1 MNRGAGL
8 HRSTQ
13 AGPQSTPR
21 RKRPIQATLAALL
34 VIPLVSLITL
44 WAFAADSAVTSAI
57 DHYGTDTVDKDVG
70 TVTEAVVT
78 QVDTERADT
87 YLFQAGHG
95 VITSTDLTAQR
106 KQTDAAIST
115 FENGLHAAFGDLP
128 AASQNLANVAVAAL
142 GKLSSIRAG
151 VDSNRTSPIS
161 TFESYDAVTD
171 AFFPFAR
178 SAAQVGQSVDLSELV
193 EGDTDESLSA
203 ELIARE
209 FPLALA
215 AMSRG
220 GVMTTDEQRLFAQSV
235 DEQRLEDQLGSS
247 PDFWQQI
254 PDPYTALLDSK
265 TFAGFQAMENQIIA
279 TAPGKR
285 ITVVPMSWNQAFTA
299 VEATSTQAQDTAL
312 LGIRKGAAHAG
323 DVTLLRLA
331 LVGGLGLIGVVL
343 SVVLLLAFGRRIA
356 AELRDLR
363 REAQGLAQERLPS
376 VLGRL
381 TAGADVD
388 VEAEAPPLAINART
402 REVAETAD
410 AFSVVRRAA
419 IEAAVGQARLRKG
432 VSNVFRSL
440 ARRNQSLLQRELRM
454 LDEMERETTDPN
466 LLAKLFQLD
475 HLTTRMRRQAEGL
488 IILSGETPGRGWRE
502 PVPVAEML
510 NGAVGEI
517 EDYVRV
523 DLRIDSRDYMYGA
536 VVADATHLL
545 AELIENATA
554 YSPPSTRVTVSG
566 TRVARGYA
574 IEVADYGLG
583 MPPELMRQ
591 LNERLSRAPEFD
603 LANSDQLGLLVV
615 SQLAARHG
623 IMVSLR
629 PAAYV
634 GTVAIALFPGHLVA
648 DETQVAI
655 PAAPSARDIRRVRD
669 APGAPP
675 VPTAPPAPPVPP
687 VPPASA
693 ASAASRV
700 AGEPANGLPRRQ
712 RQAGIA
718 WEAARPRAT
727 AQPERSAEHARSLTS
742 ALQQGWR
749 AGRAADDGGR

>member
-8 HRSTQ
+8 HRSAQ
-13 AGPQSTPR
+13 ARPASAPR
-21 RKRPIQATLAALL
+21 RKRPIQAVLAALL

-95 VITSTDLTAQR
+95 LVTRANLTAQR
-106 KQTDAAIST
+106 AQTDAAVST
-115 FENGLHAAFGDLP
+115 FEKGLHAAFGDLP
-128 AASQNLANVAVAAL
+128 TASQNLANVAVAAL
-142 GKLSSIRAG
+142 SKLSSIRTE
-151 VDSNRTSPIS
+151 VDSGRIAALNA
-161 TFESYDAVTD
+161 FEAYDAVTD
-171 AFFPFAR
+171 AFFPFAQ
-178 SAAQVGQSVDLSELV
+178 SAALVGQSVALSELV

-209 FPLALA
+209 FPLAMA

-220 GVMTTDEQRLFAQSV
+220 GVMTAGEQRLFAQSV
-235 DEQRLEDQLGSS
+235 AQQRLENQLGSS
-247 PDFWQQI
+247 PEFWQQI
-254 PDPYTALLDSK
+254 PDPYTALLESK
-265 TFAGFQAMENQIIA
+265 TFSGFQAMENQIIA
-279 TAPGKR
+279 TARGKQ
-285 ITVVPMSWNQAFTA
+285 ITVAPMSWNQAFTA
-299 VEATSTQAQDTAL
+299 VEAASTKAQDTAL

-323 DVTLLRLA
+323 DVILFRLA
-331 LVGGLGLIGVVL
+331 LVGGLGFIGVVL
-343 SVVLLLAFGRRIA
+343 SVVLLLGFGRRIA

-363 REAQGLAQERLPS
+363 REAHGLAQERLPS

-388 VEAEAPPLAINART
+388 IEAEAPPLAIDART

-440 ARRNQSLLQRELRM
+440 ARRNQSLLQRQLRM
-454 LDEMERETTDPN
+454 LDEMERETTDPS
-466 LLAKLFQLD
+466 LLERLFQLD

-545 AELIENATA
+545 AELIENAAT

-566 TRVARGYA
+566 SRVARGYA
-574 IEVADYGLG
+574 IEIVDQGLG
-583 MPPELMRQ
+583 MPPELMHQ

-629 PAAYV
+629 PSPYG
-634 GTVAIALFPGHLVA
+634 GTVAIALFPAHLVTDA
-648 DETQVAI
+648 TQVAI
-655 PAAPSARDIRRVRD
+655 PAVPSAREIRRSRS
-669 APGAPP
+669 APTMP
-675 VPTAPPAPPVPP
+675 PTAPGSATPRTAPG
-687 VPPASA
+687 SA
-693 ASAASRV
+693 T
-700 AGEPANGLPRRQ
+700 GLPRRQ

-718 WEAARPRAT
+718 WETAKPRAE
-727 AQPERSAEHARSLTS
+727 AQSERSAEHARSLTS

-749 AGRAADDGGR
+749 AGRAANDGGR

>member
-13 AGPQSTPR
+13 AGHQSAPR
-21 RKRPIQATLAALL
+21 RKRPIQATLAVLL

-44 WAFAADSAVTSAI
+44 WAFAADSSVTSAI
-57 DHYGTDTVDKDVG
+57 AHYGTDTVDTDVG
-70 TVTEAVVT
+70 TVTESVVT

-87 YLFQAGHG
+87 YLYQAGHG
-95 VITSTDLTAQR
+95 VVTRATLTAQR
-106 KQTDAAIST
+106 KQTDAAVST
-115 FENGLHAAFGDLP
+115 FEKGLDAAFGDLP
-128 AASQNLANVAVAAL
+128 PASQSLAKVAVTAL
-142 GKLSSIRAG
+142 GELSSIRAG
-151 VDSNRTSPIS
+151 VDSNRISPLS
-161 TFESYDAVTD
+161 AFESYDAVTD

-178 SAAQVGQSVDLSELV
+178 SAALVGQSVDLSELV

-220 GVMTTDEQRLFAQSV
+220 GVMTTGEQRLFAESADQ
-235 DEQRLEDQLGSS
+235 QRLEDQLGSS
-247 PDFWQQI
+247 LEFWQQI
-254 PDPYTALLDSK
+254 PDPYTALLTSK
-265 TFAGFQAMENQIIA
+265 TFTGFQAMENQIIA
-279 TAPGKR
+279 TAPGKP
-285 ITVVPMSWNQAFTA
+285 ITVVPLSWNQAFTA
-299 VEATSTQAQDTAL
+299 VEASSTQAQDTAL
-312 LGIRKGAAHAG
+312 LGIRQGAAHAG
-323 DVTLLRLA
+323 DVILFRLA

-363 REAQGLAQERLPS
+363 REANSLAQERLPS

-388 VEAEAPPLAINART
+388 VEAEAPPLAIDART

-432 VSNVFRSL
+432 VGNVFRSL
-440 ARRNQSLLQRELRM
+440 ARRNQSLLQRQLRM

-466 LLAKLFQLD
+466 LLGKLFQLD

-488 IILSGETPGRGWRE
+488 IILSGATPGRGWRE

-554 YSPPSTRVTVSG
+554 YSPPSTRVTVTG
-566 TRVARGYA
+566 ARVARGYA
-574 IEVADYGLG
+574 IEVVDQGLG
-583 MPPELMRQ
+583 MPPQLMYQ

-629 PAAYV
+629 PSTYG
-634 GTVAIALFPGHLVA
+634 GTVAIALFPGHLVT
-648 DETQVAI
+648 DETQIAI
-655 PAAPSARDIRRVRD
+655 PAAPSAREIRRSRSALAGSALAGSALAGSRI
-669 APGAPP
+669 APE
-675 VPTAPPAPPVPP
+675 
-687 VPPASA
+687 S
-693 ASAASRV
+693 
-700 AGEPANGLPRRQ
+700 ANGLPHRQ
-712 RQAGIA
+712 RQAKIA
-718 WEAARPRAT
+718 WEAARPSAG

-742 ALQQGWR
+742 AIQQGWR
-749 AGRAADDGGR
+749 AGRGADDGGR

>member
-13 AGPQSTPR
+13 AGPQSEPR
-21 RKRPIQATLAALL
+21 RKRPIQATLVALL

-44 WAFAADSAVTSAI
+44 WAIDADSSISSAI
-57 DHYGTDTVDKDVG
+57 AHYGTDTVDTEVG
-70 TVTEAVVT
+70 TLTEALVT

-95 VITSTDLTAQR
+95 VVSRANLTAQR
-106 KQTDAAIST
+106 AQTDAAVST
-115 FENGLHAAFGDLP
+115 FEKGVHTAFGDLP
-128 AASQNLANVAVAAL
+128 TASQDLAKVAVAAL
-142 GKLSSIRAG
+142 DKLPSIRAG
-151 VDSNRTSPIS
+151 VDSGRVAPLN
-161 TFESYDAVTD
+161 TFDSYDAVTD
-171 AFFPFAR
+171 AFFPYAQ
-178 SAAQVGQSVDLSELV
+178 SAAQVGQSVVLSELV

-203 ELIARE
+203 EFIARE

-220 GVMTTDEQRLFAQSV
+220 GVMTAGEQRLFVESV

-247 PDFWQQI
+247 LQFWQQI
-254 PDPYTALLDSK
+254 PDPYTALLESK
-265 TFAGFQAMENQIIA
+265 TFAGFQGMENQIIA
-279 TAPGKR
+279 TTPGKP
-285 ITVVPMSWNQAFTA
+285 ITVVPLSWTQAFTA
-299 VEATSTQAQDTAL
+299 VEAASTQAQDTAL
-312 LGIRKGAAHAG
+312 RGIGKGAAHDG
-323 DVTLLRLA
+323 DVILFRLV

-343 SVVLLLAFGRRIA
+343 PVVLLLGFGRRIA

-381 TAGADVD
+381 TAGGDVD
-388 VEAEAPPLAINART
+388 IEAEAPPLAIDART

-410 AFSVVRRAA
+410 AFSFVRRAA

-440 ARRNQSLLQRELRM
+440 ARRNQSLLQRQLRM
-454 LDEMERETTDPN
+454 LDEMEREATDPN
-466 LLAKLFQLD
+466 LLERLFQLD

-488 IILSGETPGRGWRE
+488 IILSGETPGRAWRE
-502 PVPVAEML
+502 PVPLAQML
-510 NGAVGEI
+510 NGAIGEI
-517 EDYVRV
+517 ENYVRV

-536 VVADATHLL
+536 VVADVTHLL

-566 TRVARGYA
+566 SRVARGYA
-574 IEVADYGLG
+574 IEIVDHGLG
-583 MPPELMRQ
+583 IPPELMHQ

-629 PAAYV
+629 PSSYG
-634 GTVAIALFPGHLVA
+634 GTVAIALLPAYLVA
-648 DETQVAI
+648 DEAQVAM
-655 PAAPSARDIRRVRD
+655 PAVPPAREIRRVRD
-669 APGAPP
+669 
-675 VPTAPPAPPVPP
+675 VPTVSRI
-687 VPPASA
+687 AS
-693 ASAASRV
+693 
-700 AGEPANGLPRRQ
+700 EPANGLPRRQ

-718 WEAARPRAT
+718 WEAASPSAE
-727 AQPERSAEHARSLTS
+727 APSERSAEHARSLTS
-742 ALQQGWR
+742 AIQQGWR

>member
-1 MNRGAGL
+1 MNRSAGH

-13 AGPQSTPR
+13 AGRPGAQR
-21 RKRPIQATLAALL
+21 RKRPIQATLAALI
-34 VIPLVSLITL
+34 VIPLVSLVAL
-44 WAFAADSAVTSAI
+44 WAFAAENAVTSAI
-57 DHYGTDTVDKDVG
+57 AHYGTDTVDKDVG

-95 VITSTDLTAQR
+95 LVSRANLVAQR
-106 KQTDAAIST
+106 AQTDAAIST
-115 FENGLHAAFGDLP
+115 FEQGLHAAFGDLP
-128 AASQNLANVAVAAL
+128 TASQELANVAVAAL
-142 GKLSSIRAG
+142 GQLPSIRAG
-151 VDSNRTSPIS
+151 VDSSRIAPLTA
-161 TFESYDAVTD
+161 FGSYDAVTD

-178 SAAQVGQSVDLSELV
+178 SAALVGQSVSLSELV

-220 GVMTTDEQRLFAQSV
+220 GVMTAGEQRLFAQSV
-235 DEQRLEDQLGSS
+235 GQQRLEDQLGSS
-247 PDFWQQI
+247 LEFWQQI
-254 PDPYTALLDSK
+254 PDPYTPLLESK
-265 TFAGFQAMENQIIA
+265 TFAGLAAMEDQIIA
-279 TAPGKR
+279 TAPGKP
-285 ITVVPMSWNQAFTA
+285 ITVVPTSWNQAFTA
-299 VEATSTQAQDTAL
+299 VEAASTQAQDTAL

-323 DVTLLRLA
+323 DVILFRLV
-331 LVGGLGLIGVVL
+331 LVGVLGLIGVAL
-343 SVVLLLAFGRRIA
+343 SVVLLLGFGRRIA
-356 AELRDLR
+356 AELKDLR
-363 REAQGLAQERLPS
+363 REAHGLAQERLPS

-388 VEAEAPPLAINART
+388 VEAAAPPLAIDART

-432 VSNVFRSL
+432 VSNIFRSL
-440 ARRNQSLLQRELRM
+440 ARRNQSLLQRQLRM
-454 LDEMERETTDPN
+454 LDEMERETTDPSV
-466 LLAKLFQLD
+466 LERLFQLD

-488 IILSGETPGRGWRE
+488 IILSGAAPGRDWRE

-510 NGAVGEI
+510 NGAIGEI

-523 DLRIDSRDYMYGA
+523 DMRIDSRDYMSGA

-566 TRVARGYA
+566 SRVARGYA
-574 IEVADYGLG
+574 IDIVDRGLG
-583 MPPELMRQ
+583 MPPELMQQ

-603 LANSDQLGLLVV
+603 LASSDQLGLLVV

-623 IMVSLR
+623 IKVSLR
-629 PAAYV
+629 PSPYGGTAAV
-634 GTVAIALFPGHLVA
+634 VLFPADLVA
-648 DETQVAI
+648 DETQVAM
-655 PAAPSARDIRRVRD
+655 PPAPSAREIRRARD
-669 APGAPP
+669 APT
-675 VPTAPPAPPVPP
+675 VPRN
-687 VPPASA
+687 AS
-693 ASAASRV
+693 
-700 AGEPANGLPRRQ
+700 EPTNGLPRRQ

-718 WEAARPRAT
+718 WEAARPSAE
-727 AQPERSAEHARSLTS
+727 AQSERSPERARSLTS
-742 ALQQGWR
+742 AIQQGWR
-749 AGRAADDGGR
+749 AGRATDDGGR

>member
-8 HRSTQ
+8 HRSTS
-13 AGPQSTPR
+13 AGSPSASR

-44 WAFAADSAVTSAI
+44 WAFAADSAITSAI
-57 DHYGTDTVDKDVG
+57 AHYGTDTVDRDVG
-70 TVTEAVVT
+70 NVTEAVVT

-95 VITSTDLTAQR
+95 AVSRADLTAQR
-106 KQTDAAIST
+106 AQTDAAVST
-115 FENGLHAAFGDLP
+115 FEKGLHAAFGDLP
-128 AASQNLANVAVAAL
+128 TASQNLADVAVTAL

-151 VDSNRTSPIS
+151 VDNGSISPLNA
-161 TFESYDAVTD
+161 FGSYDAVTD

-178 SAAQVGQSVDLSELV
+178 SAALVGQSLALSELV

-220 GVMTTDEQRLFAQSV
+220 GVMTSGEQRLFAQSV
-235 DEQRLEDQLGSS
+235 DEQRLENQLGSS
-247 PDFWQQI
+247 PEFWQQI
-254 PDPYTALLDSK
+254 PDPFTALLESK
-265 TFAGFQAMENQIIA
+265 TFAGFAAMENQIIA
-279 TAPGKR
+279 TAQGKP

-299 VEATSTQAQDTAL
+299 VEAASTQAQNTAL

-323 DVTLLRLA
+323 DVILFRLA

-343 SVVLLLAFGRRIA
+343 SVVLLLGFGRRIA
-356 AELRDLR
+356 AELSDLR
-363 REAQGLAQERLPS
+363 REAHGLAQERLPS

-388 VEAEAPPLAINART
+388 VEAEAPPLAIDART

-440 ARRNQSLLQRELRM
+440 SRRNQSLLQRQLRM
-454 LDEMERETTDPN
+454 LDEMERETTDPS
-466 LLAKLFQLD
+466 LLERLFHLD

-488 IILSGETPGRGWRE
+488 IILSGEAPGRGWRE
-502 PVPVAEML
+502 PVPVVEML
-510 NGAVGEI
+510 NGAIGEI

-523 DLRIDSRDYMYGA
+523 DLRVDSREYMSGA

-554 YSPPSTRVTVSG
+554 YSPPSTRVTVTG
-566 TRVARGYA
+566 ARVARGYA
-574 IEVADYGLG
+574 IEITDQGLG
-583 MPPELMRQ
+583 MPPQLRHQ

-615 SQLAARHG
+615 STLAARHG
-623 IMVSLR
+623 IMVSLQ
-629 PAAYV
+629 PSAYG
-634 GTVAIALFPGHLVA
+634 GTVAIALFPAHLVT
-648 DETQVAI
+648 DEPQVAI
-655 PAAPSARDIRRVRD
+655 PAAPSAREIRRARGS
-669 APGAPP
+669 A
-675 VPTAPPAPPVPP
+675 PTAPAAPRIVIE
-687 VPPASA
+687 SA
-693 ASAASRV
+693 APRIGSGSGSGSAD
-700 AGEPANGLPRRQ
+700 GLPRRQ

-718 WEAARPRAT
+718 WETAMPRAE
-727 AQPERSAEHARSLTS
+727 AQSERSAEHARSLTS

-749 AGRAADDGGR
+749 AGRAANDGG

>member
-1 MNRGAGL
+1 MNRGAGH

-13 AGPQSTPR
+13 AGSQR
-21 RKRPIQATLAALL
+21 RKRPIQATLAALI

-44 WAFAADSAVTSAI
+44 WAFAAESAVTSAI
-57 DHYGTDTVDKDVG
+57 AHYGTDTVDKDVG

-78 QVDTERADT
+78 QLDTERADT

-95 VITSTDLTAQR
+95 VVSRANLAAQR
-106 KQTDAAIST
+106 AQTDAAVSK
-115 FENGLHAAFGDLP
+115 FERGLHAAFGDLP
-128 AASQNLANVAVAAL
+128 TASQNLAKVAIAAL

-151 VDSNRTSPIS
+151 VDSSRIAPLN

-178 SAAQVGQSVDLSELV
+178 SAALVGQSVALSELV
-193 EGDTDESLSA
+193 QGDTDESLSA

-209 FPLALA
+209 YPLGLA

-220 GVMTTDEQRLFAQSV
+220 GVMTAGEQRLFAQSV

-247 PDFWQQI
+247 LEFWQQI
-254 PDPYTALLDSK
+254 PDPYTALLESK
-265 TFAGFQAMENQIIA
+265 TFAGFQAMEDQIIA
-279 TAPGKR
+279 TAPGKQ
-285 ITVVPMSWNQAFTA
+285 ITVVPTSWNQAFTA
-299 VEATSTQAQDTAL
+299 VEAASTQAQNTAL

-323 DVTLLRLA
+323 DVILFRLV
-331 LVGGLGLIGVVL
+331 LVGVLGLIGVAL
-343 SVVLLLAFGRRIA
+343 SVVLLLGFGRRIA
-356 AELRDLR
+356 VELKDLR
-363 REAQGLAQERLPS
+363 REAHGLAQKRLPW

-388 VEAEAPPLAINART
+388 VETEAPPLAIDART

-410 AFSVVRRAA
+410 AFSAVRRAA

-432 VSNVFRSL
+432 VSNIFQSL
-440 ARRNQSLLQRELRM
+440 ARRNRM

-466 LLAKLFQLD
+466 VLERLFKLD

-488 IILSGETPGRGWRE
+488 IILSGATLGRGWRE
-502 PVPVAEML
+502 PVPIAEML
-510 NGAVGEI
+510 NGAIGEI

-566 TRVARGYA
+566 SRVARGYA
-574 IEVADYGLG
+574 IDIVDRGLG
-583 MPPELMRQ
+583 MPPELMQQ

-603 LANSDQLGLLVV
+603 LAKSDQLGLLVV
-615 SQLAARHG
+615 SQLAAKHG
-623 IMVSLR
+623 IKVSLR
-629 PAAYV
+629 PSPYGGTAAV
-634 GTVAIALFPGHLVA
+634 VLFPADLVA
-648 DETQVAI
+648 DETQVAM
-655 PAAPSARDIRRVRD
+655 PAAPSAREIRRTRD
-669 APGAPP
+669 APT
-675 VPTAPPAPPVPP
+675 VPRNT
-687 VPPASA
+687 S
-693 ASAASRV
+693 
-700 AGEPANGLPRRQ
+700 EPANGLARRQ

-718 WEAARPRAT
+718 WEAARPSAE
-727 AQPERSAEHARSLTS
+727 AQSERSPEHARSLTS
-742 ALQQGWR
+742 ALQRGWR
-749 AGRAADDGGR
+749 AGRATDDGGR

>member
-1 MNRGAGL
+1 MNRGAGI
-8 HRSTQ
+8 HRSAQ
-13 AGPQSTPR
+13 AAHRGAPR
-21 RKRPIQATLAALL
+21 RKRPILATLAALL

-44 WAFAADSAVTSAI
+44 WAFSADSAITSAI
-57 DHYGTDTVDKDVG
+57 AHYGTDTVDTDVG

-95 VITSTDLTAQR
+95 LVSSANLAAQR
-106 KQTDAAIST
+106 RQTNAAIST
-115 FENGLHAAFGDLP
+115 FEKGLHGAFGDLP

-142 GKLSSIRAG
+142 GTLSSIRTG
-151 VDSNRTSPIS
+151 VDSGRVSPLN
-161 TFESYDAVTD
+161 TFQSYDAVTD

-178 SAAQVGQSVDLSELV
+178 SAALVGQSVDLSELV

-220 GVMTTDEQRLFAQSV
+220 GVMTTGEQRLFAESV
-235 DEQRLEDQLGSS
+235 DQQRLEDQLGSS
-247 PDFWQQI
+247 PEFWQQI
-254 PDPYTALLDSK
+254 PDPYTTLLDSK

-279 TAPGKR
+279 TAPGKQ
-285 ITVVPMSWNQAFTA
+285 ITVVPLSWNQAFTA
-299 VEATSTQAQDTAL
+299 VEAASTQAQDTAL
-312 LGIRKGAAHAG
+312 LGIRQGAARAG
-323 DVTLLRLA
+323 DVILLRLA
-331 LVGGLGLIGVVL
+331 LIGGLGLIGVVL
-343 SVVLLLAFGRRIA
+343 SVVLLLGFGRRIA

-363 REAQGLAQERLPS
+363 REANGLAQERLPS

-388 VEAEAPPLAINART
+388 VEVEAPPLAIAART
-402 REVAETAD
+402 REVADTAD

-440 ARRNQSLLQRELRM
+440 ARRNQSLLQRQLRM
-454 LDEMERETTDPN
+454 LDEMERETSDPN
-466 LLAKLFQLD
+466 LLERLFQLD

-488 IILSGETPGRGWRE
+488 IILSGATPGRGWRE
-502 PVPVAEML
+502 PIPVAEML

-566 TRVARGYA
+566 SRVARGYA
-574 IEVADYGLG
+574 IEIVDHGLG
-583 MPPELMRQ
+583 MPPELMYQ
-591 LNERLSRAPEFD
+591 LNQRLSRAPAFD

-623 IMVSLR
+623 IMVSLQ
-629 PAAYV
+629 PSSYG
-634 GTVAIALFPGHLVA
+634 GTVAIALFPAHLVA
-648 DETQVAI
+648 DETQVAM
-655 PAAPSARDIRRVRD
+655 PAPPSAHEIRRARNT
-669 APGAPP
+669 
-675 VPTAPPAPPVPP
+675 PTAPPRSAPTVPRI
-687 VPPASA
+687 A
-693 ASAASRV
+693 A
-700 AGEPANGLPRRQ
+700 EPGDGLPRRQ

-718 WEAARPRAT
+718 WEAAKPRAG

-742 ALQQGWR
+742 AMQQGWR
-749 AGRAADDGGR
+749 AGRAANDGGR